1 MKIKIILDI
10 RTVQASSP
18 LSGWLEIQKSPTQ
31 KYVFSAFSVNLERI
45 GRLGPSDGK
54 LIEISFQLLEANLRT
69 PFCSSGYVKSTYA
82 PKCGWFMIV

>member
-31 KYVFSAFSVNLERI
+31 KYVFSLQCE
-45 GRLGPSDGK
+45 LGKGWS
-54 LIEISFQLLEANLRT
+54 LR
-69 PFCSSGYVKSTYA
+69 A
-82 PKCGWFMIV
+82 